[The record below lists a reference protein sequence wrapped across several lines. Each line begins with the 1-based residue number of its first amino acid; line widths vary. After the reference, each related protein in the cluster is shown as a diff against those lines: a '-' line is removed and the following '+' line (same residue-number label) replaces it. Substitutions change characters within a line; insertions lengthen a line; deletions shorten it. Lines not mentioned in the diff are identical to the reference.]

1 MNLIEELRA
10 YLEYT
15 KISNVDE
22 IVKDFQDLN
31 INVGT

>member
-10 YLEYT
+10 YLDYT

-31 INVGT
+31 VDAGT